1 MMVASAT
8 SKLTE
13 LTVSNVEDGSQLIKN
28 IRLVATQTEKCF
40 PGYMLPQFFIGFRL
54 SKLRSCE
61 IYLSFEV
68 VKYIYDLFSQAI

>member
-13 LTVSNVEDGSQLIKN
+13 LTVSNFEDGSQLIKN
-28 IRLVATQTEKCF
+28 IRLVTTQTEKCF
-40 PGYMLPQFFIGFRL
+40 SEYMLLQFFMGFRL

-68 VKYIYDLFSQAI
+68 VRYIYDLFSQAI